1 MAFQTEQQRNEQIA
15 AELALYPQ
23 AEGYTYG
30 AGFVGGHQ
38 SVGSWFTSGITGL
51 ILSKG
56 ASDNEQRDWYVQR
69 NGIQFGKQALE
80 DRLKAY
86 KEVSKFRKLTSEEEK
101 DRAEAS
107 RRDILMS
114 RDLEYVFNK
123 KRGNLDAPMDS
134 KGQSFNE
141 RWGVAPEDEQ
151 GILDM
156 IKVLKDNPAYTGG
169 VFTAEILKDLPLSVL
184 AWLGLTAKG
193 AAGASS
199 ITKALNK
206 LNNIQPAALR
216 GLAKM
221 GTGIGTGAI
230 AGASYE
236 GLYTQLEQGEIKGKE
251 VKAGATF
258 GAAFGVLAGLGIM
271 ARTSKDLASKAKPK
285 ETTTVTKEETD
296 LKEITEMKEVL
307 PPKEVST
314 EQSIISDIKNQPNRL
329 YPEIKE
335 DRDYVLVD
343 LATDKGRKIANDNGW
358 LVKGGALQGFKGA
371 QTIDVNGMPHIV
383 VHKGRRKQV
392 FDRFQERF
400 ETTVSNSGRY
410 DRLTPHQK
418 TLLDNEDSWDVM
430 LQARE
435 KGKIELVRREQ
446 EELANGQPVTYEP
459 GAREKRLN
467 ALVAEELER
476 AYNQRADELLTPSER
491 NINDVKEE
499 LAATRSE
506 PTDIPI
512 NTTPGA
518 ATRVSGF
525 LESKSKALPIAAG
538 AAAVGAYALSD
549 KEEGEPFQ
557 AAIAAGLVVGLG
569 PKGYRALAGKSL
581 HSVSIRIKAQIAKQ
595 LEADSNLIKIWEFK
609 AQRIMAALDELPE
622 ATALS
627 IITRI
632 EGSKVDGKGNRLP
645 SLTDEQNKIK
655 KEIED
660 LLLEIGELAET
671 AGVIKKKG
679 TVQKLSLKDMD
690 KEQTG
695 AFLNNY
701 FPHLFVNVDKLTDDD
716 LAAIFGKLSDKS
728 ANKRN
733 IRGTLADIQ
742 QMIDDGELSTTLK
755 LLGPKDA
762 MNAYVQGM
770 GRAIIGRNALNA
782 MKTLDL
788 GTPNNPKDM
797 RLPALLTLEDL
808 DILKQNKDGKGFNT
822 QEGLQYLEFEHPA
835 LKGYAAHVN
844 IHSVLNDFF
853 SIRHRGTIGDIAE
866 KVLKL
871 NNGLKRVFV
880 FGSLFH
886 AQALFMSSVYSL
898 GLIGAMKGTFK
909 LGPNKSVTKSNVITY
924 KDEDGNITNREV
936 SWAQMQL
943 GSNEF
948 AEIAQEA
955 MKDGLQIVNIR
966 RQELVNPGKPQVDF
980 IIEKLGPGGKIMG
993 KAFDAIDNITWEYL
1007 HDRMKLAVYLRHREK
1022 LLDQG
1027 VEYKFAG
1034 QKSAEFANDA
1044 FGSLDWNNFTTRLY
1058 DYAAANPEKVRGKVA
1073 NRLAQLIPVNK
1084 RRWLNLGLFA
1094 PDWTISNIRIVAK
1107 TFTGLPKVT
1116 DAMVKRFQKGDW
1128 EGMKESKDMVKA
1140 WNMYAAYSLRAGVYT
1155 SAMWWAVTEAF
1166 SDEEP
1171 TMDGWWEFWTGD
1183 NSGKLDLGG
1192 GESMVISKQIAEPI
1206 HWIQHPMHTFMN
1218 KTSVVP
1224 KTAMEAMFNKQWFSL
1239 KNGIPL
1245 GPRLVEED
1253 GTNHYAKWLLGKT
1266 VPIVSKSILDE
1277 DLDWD
1282 ERFERVFTGFFG
1294 FPQYGDPED

>member
-101 DRAEAS
+101 DREEAS

-216 GLAKM
+216 GLSKM

-400 ETTVSNSGRY
+400 ETTVSKSGRY

-476 AYNQRADELLTPSER
+476 AYNQRADELLTPSDR
-491 NINDVKEE
+491 NINDVKEDM
-499 LAATRSE
+499 AANLNNPDE
-506 PTDIPI
+506 IPV
-512 NTTPGA
+512 N
-518 ATRVSGF
+518 ATEGVASRVTGF
-525 LESKSKALPIAAG
+525 FENKSKALPIAAAG
-538 AAAVGAYALSD
+538 AAVGAYALTG
-549 KEEGEPFQ
+549 EEGDPLQ
-557 AAIAAGLVVGLG
+557 SAIAAGLVVGLG

-581 HSVSIRIKAQIAKQ
+581 NVVSMRIKAQIAKS
-595 LEADSNLIKIWEFK
+595 LEESGEMVKIWEAK
-609 AQRIMAALDELPE
+609 AQRIMDDLDKLSPE
-622 ATALS
+622 RVMIL
-627 IITRI
+627 INRI
-632 EGSKVDGKGNRLP
+632 EGKTKDDNGKSLPQLNTEELKLKEELESLLNIIGTEAVDVG
-645 SLTDEQNKIK
+645 
-655 KEIED
+655 
-660 LLLEIGELAET
+660 LLLE
-671 AGVIKKKG
+671 KG
-679 TVQKLSLKDMD
+679 TVIKLNMKGMGV
-690 KEQTG
+690 KERG

-701 FPHLFVNVDKLTDDD
+701 FPHLFVNINKLTDEDI
-716 LAAIFGKLSDKS
+716 AKIFGRINSGS
-728 ANKRN
+728 ENRRTIN
-733 IRGTLADIQ
+733 GTLAEIQ
-742 QMIDDGELSTTLK
+742 QMIDDGEITTSLQLLS
-755 LLGPKDA
+755 PKDA
-762 MNAYVQGM
+762 INVYVQGM
-770 GRAIIGRNALNA
+770 SRAIVGRRAINA
-782 MKTLDL
+782 MRTLDL
-788 GTPNNPKDM
+788 GTPEGGFTKGQKGM
-797 RLPALLTLEDL
+797 RMPALLTIEDL
-808 DILKQNKDGKGFNT
+808 DILTKGKGGLST
-822 QEGLQYLEFEHPA
+822 QQSLQYMKFDHPGLEGFV
-835 LKGYAAHVN
+835 AHTN
-844 IHSVLNDFF
+844 IHGVLNDFF
-853 SIRHRGTIGDIAE
+853 AVSRRGGIGDIAE
-866 KVLKL
+866 KILKL

-886 AQALFMSSVYSL
+886 AQALFMSSIYSL
-898 GLIGAMKGTFK
+898 GLVGAIKGAVGKGKT
-909 LGPNKSVTKSNVITY
+909 GNV
-924 KDEDGNITNREV
+924 D
-936 SWAQMQL
+936 WAQMQL

-948 AEIAQEA
+948 AELAQQA

-966 RQELVNPGKPQVDF
+966 KQELVNPGKPQVDF

-993 KAFDAIDNITWEYL
+993 KAFDAIDTITWEYL
-1007 HDRMKLAVYLRHREK
+1007 HDRFKLGVYLRHKERLEK
-1022 LLDQG
+1022 SG
-1027 VEYKFAG
+1027 VDPKRAG
-1034 QKSAEFANDA
+1034 QDAAEFANDA

-1058 DYAAANPEKVRGKVA
+1058 DYAAANPSKIRGKVA
-1073 NRLAQLIPVNK
+1073 NRLAQLLPANK

-1094 PDWTISNIRIVAK
+1094 PDWTISNIRIIAK
-1107 TFTGLPKVT
+1107 TFTGLPSVSK
-1116 DAMVKRFQKGDW
+1116 AKLKQWQKGDW
-1128 EGMKESKDMVKA
+1128 ESPEAKAMVKA

-1155 SAMWWAVTEAF
+1155 TAMWWAMMEAF
-1166 SDEEP
+1166 SNEEP
-1171 TMDGWWEFWTGD
+1171 TMEGLADFWTGE
-1183 NSGKLDLGG
+1183 NSGKLDLGD

-1206 HWIQHPMHTFMN
+1206 HWVQHPMHTFMN

-1224 KTAMEAMFNKQWFSL
+1224 KTALEAMFNKQWFSL
-1239 KNGIPL
+1239 KKGMPL
-1245 GPRLVEED
+1245 GPRIVEED
-1253 GTNHYAKWLLGKT
+1253 GTQHYAKWLLGKT
-1266 VPIVSKSILDE
+1266 VPIVSKSLMDS
-1277 DLDWD
+1277 DLGWE
-1282 ERFERVFTGFFG
+1282 ERVERVFTGFFG